1 MLTRNQGSV
10 WAILGWQYKSAIFY
24 VAAGLVAWGL
34 HSHHSA
40 AWHLPSL
47 PLAVI
52 GGALGIFVSFRT
64 NTSYARW
71 WEGRQLWGRMVNSSR
86 QLTLQLSANL
96 VIEDE
101 GERRRALTR
110 LLYRHGAYVHA
121 LRAALREQPAIED
134 EELRALLPQAELD
147 GLKGVW
153 NVPFALLRAQAEE
166 LAALRRAGALDG
178 LQHHSLDVTLAA
190 LLDIQGGCER
200 IKGTP
205 IPRGYGYAAELLV
218 QIYAVMLPFGLVAE
232 LGPLI
237 VLLNLI
243 VCMAFNLI
251 SEVGRVLEDP
261 FTMFYNGLP
270 LSDLSRKIEI
280 NLRQTLGETELP
292 PLRQP
297 APNGVLM

>member
-1 MLTRNQGSV
+1 MITSNRGSI
-10 WAILGWQYKSAIFY
+10 WAILGWQYKSAIYY
-24 VAAGLVAWGL
+24 VAAGAVAWGL
-34 HSHHSA
+34 HSHHSP

-64 NTSYARW
+64 NTAYARW

-86 QLTLQLSANL
+86 QLALQLSANL
-96 VIEDE
+96 QMEDE
-101 GERRRALTR
+101 GAQKQALTR

-121 LRAALREQPAIED
+121 LRAALREQPPLED
-134 EELRALLPQAELD
+134 EELRALLPPEELD
-147 GLKGVW
+147 RLKGVW
-153 NVPFALLRAQAEE
+153 NVPFALLRAQA
-166 LAALRRAGALDG
+166 LDVAALRRAGALDG
-178 LQHHSLDVTLAA
+178 LQHHSVDVTLAS

-232 LGPLI
+232 LGPVI
-237 VLLNLI
+237 ILLNLI

-292 PLRQP
+292 PLRKP